1 MTGFPSFV
9 SEKESGNGVQAR
21 MNDQQGRY
29 GKVWDMVLS
38 DYRKGR
44 LDWIFVRWSAA
55 IRFCYLKAFFGS
67 FGTY

>member
-1 MTGFPSFV
+1 MM
-9 SEKESGNGVQAR
+9 VQAIE
-21 MNDQQGRY
+21 NDRQRGYR
-29 GKVWDMVLS
+29 KVLDTVLS